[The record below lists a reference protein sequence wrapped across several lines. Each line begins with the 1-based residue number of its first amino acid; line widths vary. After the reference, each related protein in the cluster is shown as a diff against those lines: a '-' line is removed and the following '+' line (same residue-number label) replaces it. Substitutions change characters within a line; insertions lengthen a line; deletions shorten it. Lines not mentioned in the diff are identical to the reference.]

1 LTVLVYAVD
10 VGTTNTKV
18 VLYDGQLRRLATA
31 SKPADYSRSGNR
43 VEFDPASL
51 FDTVV
56 ALIGRCANSAGTG
69 PEHAAVIALTGQAES
84 LVLTDGAGVPV
95 RPALSWLDER
105 ATQEAA
111 EMADC
116 FDRDQA
122 FAITGEP
129 FPSPTWPAAK
139 LRWLR
144 HHEPATLTA
153 TRHVLMVKDELIRR
167 FTGKPVGEATT
178 RGFTYF
184 WDVANGRY
192 WEEMLAFCGAPDGSL
207 PEVVPPGSDV
217 GAVSADVAERLPP
230 ARSYRINAGALDHFC
245 AMVGTGSYAVGTM
258 SESAGTVL
266 SLSMLASDW
275 TFDPSRK
282 VSFHSGLRSGDTVL
296 FNGADSGGV
305 ALEWFRRGALA
316 DMPYTEL
323 EDQLRARSPRD
334 APMFLPYLT
343 GINPPDYLSN
353 ARGAFLGLDLGHD
366 RIDMAYAVEEGIA
379 HLLRRNVEYIEPD
392 GVTEIVSTGGGA
404 ASTFWNQLKADVC
417 GVDVVVPDEHE
428 ATCRGAAILALVAA
442 GTLRGMDE
450 AKDLHQPPTRRY
462 RPSRSPD
469 RDARYLLFEDYL
481 HRLYKG

>member
-1 LTVLVYAVD
+1 VLVYAVD

-18 VLYDGQLRRLATA
+18 VLYDGELRRLATA
-31 SKPADYSRSGNR
+31 SKRADYTRSGDR
-43 VEFDPASL
+43 VEFDPAGL
-51 FDTVV
+51 FDAVV
-56 ALIGRCANSAGTG
+56 GLVGKCANDSGTG
-69 PEHAAVIALTGQAES
+69 PDQEAVIVLTGQAES
-84 LVLTDGAGVPV
+84 LVLTDHAGTPV
-95 RPALSWLDER
+95 RPALSWMDER
-105 ATQEAA
+105 ATKEAA
-111 EMADC
+111 ELADV
-116 FDRDQA
+116 FDSDQA

-144 HHEPATLTA
+144 HHEAATLA
-153 TRHVLMVKDELIRR
+153 STRHVLMVKDELIRR
-167 FTGKPVGEATT
+167 FTGKPMGEATT

-192 WEEMLAFCGAPDGSL
+192 WEEMLDFCGVPNGSL
-207 PEVVPPGSDV
+207 PKVVAPGSDL
-217 GAVSADVAERLPP
+217 GPVSADVASRLPP
-230 ARSYRINAGALDHFC
+230 ALSYRINAGALDHFC

-266 SLSMLASDW
+266 SLSMLAGDW
-275 TFDPSRK
+275 SFDPARK
-282 VSFHSGLRSGDTVL
+282 VSFHSGLRSGDTIL

-305 ALEWFRRGALA
+305 ALEWFRHGSLSG
-316 DMPYTEL
+316 MPYAEL
-323 EDQLRARSPRD
+323 EEQLRARSPRD
-334 APMFLPYLT
+334 APIFLPYLT

-379 HLLRRNVEYIEPD
+379 NLLRRNVEYIEPD

-442 GTLRGMDE
+442 GELGGMDE
-450 AKDLHQPPTRRY
+450 AKDLHQPTTRRY
-462 RPSRSPD
+462 QPSHKPD

-481 HRLYKG
+481 HRLYQG